1 MNCDKVLALV
11 ESDVLGVET
20 EHFVDASQSSK
31 STVGIMV
38 ANGLVTNLLV
48 GGVSLSQSPHL

>member
-1 MNCDKVLALV
+1 MLALV